1 MTSKIE
7 WVESV
12 NSYVEMPV
20 GYDPAKITA
29 EDARHDTRLRL
40 VGSDVVVLSTTKG
53 ECVGTIDEVVAWQ
66 SREQGAMERIEACG
80 LTVDVSHI
88 EWGAGDEDEAIVRVV
103 RAICSELDGMRVS
116 TRPHIRGEDADAGLV
131 HDIIDPRIGTVMV
144 GWDSGVR
151 TPCSLLDLRV
161 E

>member
-7 WVESV
+7 WVEAV
-12 NSYVEMPV
+12 KSYVEMPV
-20 GYDPAKITA
+20 GYDPAKIAA
-29 EDARHDTRLRL
+29 EYVRHDGRLRL

-88 EWGAGDEDEAIVRVV
+88 EWGAGDEDEAIVR
-103 RAICSELDGMRVS
+103 AICSELDGMRVV

-131 HDIIDPRIGTVMV
+131 HDIVDPRIGTVMV
-144 GWDSGVR
+144 GWDGGVR
-151 TPCSLLDLRV
+151 TPCSLLDLQV